1 MADAR
6 YYVVGDRSSSQ
17 SMPHKSSACGASAP
31 MCVWWK
37 MTAASNDASGRDT
50 PASRPRCRSWA
61 SCSTTMTRVRAP
73 RRWWLRNLAGKGT
86 PPAELKS
93 LSAQGD
99 PAVSP
104 RVAGMLHRH
113 AAHDPRPFD
122 KRGAIVL
129 QQKCSRAQVE
139 AWFIN
144 MPPCLTLRPARLG
157 RTLPAS

>member
-1 MADAR
+1 VPELGELLNDNDPSAR
-6 YYVVGDRSSSQ
+6 AEALV
-17 SMPHKSSACGASAP
+17 A
-31 MCVWWK
+31 
-37 MTAASNDASGRDT
+37 
-50 PASRPRCRSWA
+50 
-61 SCSTTMTRVRAP
+61 
-73 RRWWLRNLAGKGT
+73 LRNLAGKGT

-139 AWFIN
+139 ARFIN
-144 MPPCLTLRPARLG
+144 MPPCLTLRRTAWSHSSGELMNAADVTRNLDRPRLPEFPSYPVVG
-157 RTLPAS
+157 PTVVSLPQLRFALEPVTMAVLR